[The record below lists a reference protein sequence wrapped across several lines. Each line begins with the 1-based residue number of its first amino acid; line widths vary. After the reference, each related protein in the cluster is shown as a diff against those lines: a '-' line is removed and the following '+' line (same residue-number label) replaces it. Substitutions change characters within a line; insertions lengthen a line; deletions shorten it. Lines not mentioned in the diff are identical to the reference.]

1 MKKVFKLE
9 LNGSW
14 LIDQNYDNIL
24 ETIKNEIEELEL
36 NEPQDFKI
44 SLIEMSEEEYNNLPE
59 FEGF

>member
-14 LIDQNYDNIL
+14 LIDENYDNIL
-24 ETIKNEIEELEL
+24 GTIESEIEQLEL
-36 NEPQDFKI
+36 SEPIEFKL

-59 FEGF
+59 FEVF